1 MASIAKIKIGIALS
15 GGGALGAAHV
25 GALKAL
31 QEADIVP
38 HHMSGIS
45 AGAIV
50 GALYC
55 AGNSP
60 DDILSYFEID
70 SLLEL
75 VKFEGLDS
83 GLVDTDHFQ
92 KIIREN
98 CGSDKL
104 EDLEI
109 KLTIGA
115 TNLNKG
121 TFEIFEKGTLSKIAG
136 ASSAVP
142 LLMKPVKIGNDQYV
156 DGGVINNLL
165 VGPLKETCNF
175 VIGIN
180 AHHFQEVNDLS
191 GVKEV
196 AQRCFEI
203 IAGNSVISNGEKCDF
218 FLEIKESSEYALFDF
233 KHSKEIFDIGYK
245 EMKAE
250 IDKIKQRIWNM

>member
-1 MASIAKIKIGIALS
+1 MT
-15 GGGALGAAHV
+15 
-25 GALKAL
+25 
-31 QEADIVP
+31 
-38 HHMSGIS
+38 GIS

-55 AGNSP
+55 AGNSA
-60 DDILSYFEID
+60 DDILSYFKID

-75 VKFEGLDS
+75 VKFERFDS

-92 KIIREN
+92 KIIKEN
-98 CGSDKL
+98 CGSDKM

-121 TFEIFEKGTLSKIAG
+121 TFEIFEVGMLSKIAG

-142 LLMKPVKIGNDQYV
+142 LLMKPVKIGDYQYV
-156 DGGVINNLL
+156 DGRVINNLL
-165 VGPLKETCNF
+165 VEPLKETCDF
-175 VIGIN
+175 IIGIN
-180 AHHFQEVNDLS
+180 GYHFQEVNDLS
-191 GVKEV
+191 GVKV
-196 AQRCFEI
+196 IAYRCFEI
-203 IAGNSVISNGEKCDF
+203 IAGNSVTSNGEKCDF

-233 KHSKEIFDIGYK
+233 KHPKEIFNIGYK

-250 IDKIKQRIWNM
+250 MDKIKNRIWNL